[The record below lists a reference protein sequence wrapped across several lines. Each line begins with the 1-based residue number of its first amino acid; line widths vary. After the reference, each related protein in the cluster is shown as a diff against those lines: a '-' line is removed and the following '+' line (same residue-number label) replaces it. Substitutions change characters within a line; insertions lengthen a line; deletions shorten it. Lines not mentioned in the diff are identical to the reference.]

1 MIPTPSQLF
10 TLFERGEIEREELQ
24 ALMDLH
30 ARELI
35 QEMEED
41 YQNPATAWMERLL
54 AKRAASRL
62 VRRHGERLLRELLGA
77 LAEFADFPPA
87 RHLWNVAHPD
97 VPLYCFLRIRR
108 EPVFRI
114 LSIDSK
120 SGEIAVTIEHGE
132 AAKGRG
138 TRRSF
143 LLKRDDSWKLRAEA
157 F

>member
-1 MIPTPSQLF
+1 MRTRMSGGVGGVTGAIPSP
-10 TLFERGEIEREELQ
+10 R
-24 ALMDLH
+24 
-30 ARELI
+30 
-35 QEMEED
+35 
-41 YQNPATAWMERLL
+41 
-54 AKRAASRL
+54 
-62 VRRHGERLLRELLGA
+62 
-77 LAEFADFPPA
+77 
-87 RHLWNVAHPD
+87 PD
-97 VPLYCFLRIRR
+97 FLRIRR

-138 TRRSF
+138 TRRTF